1 MKKIF
6 LIFLITF
13 SLLFTF
19 STSQQIA
26 LAQNEQ
32 IFVIGEGEICVTPDT
47 AVICLGVETL
57 NNDLSIAQ
65 TENSTKINNLI
76 AILKEYEIP
85 DNNIKTKAFNVYQKY
100 DYSQGEKFVGYY
112 VSTFIEFK
120 TTALDDIG
128 TIVNKLIE
136 NGANKFNGII
146 FTLENFDDA
155 YNQALEIA
163 LNNAKNKAYSL
174 FNGELNILK
183 ITEEKNN
190 ISYLKNSLGYV
201 NTISEATQFM
211 KGEIKINAMV
221 SVIFENVQ

>member
-221 SVIFENVQ
+221 SVIFENAQ

>member
-32 IFVIGEGEICVTPDT
+32 IFVVGEGEICVTPDT

>member
-57 NNDLSIAQ
+57 NNDLSLAQ
-65 TENSTKINNLI
+65 TENSTQINNLI

>member
-76 AILKEYEIP
+76 AILKEYEIS